1 MDGSRSASVA
11 PGLIL
16 LAVSLCTMLHSLT
29 MTIVNVVLPQLQ
41 GALSAT
47 PEQVS
52 WVVTLNVIATAV
64 FTPTTGWMAA
74 RWGHRRVMLGAIIGF
89 SVCSLL
95 CAMAD
100 SLEALLIY
108 RVGQGAFGAPLVPLS
123 QATIVAVYA
132 PARRAFAQG
141 VFGMSVVLGPALAPM
156 LGGYLAE
163 VYNWRVVFIIILPIC
178 VAAFI
183 LTWLYVHDSAVRS
196 LKRLDW
202 TGFVA
207 CAIAITCA
215 QLVMDRGER
224 LDWWNSLEIV
234 AYTVV
239 IGVALWIFI
248 VHTATA
254 AQPFVNPRLFRDR
267 NFSIG
272 VVLVFVYGMLQI
284 TPTVIIPTM
293 LQNLMGY
300 PDSLIGNLLAS
311 RGAGMVLG
319 FFAVIYIGKLDPRAG
334 MILGI
339 SAIGLSG
346 WNMAQF
352 NLDTAP
358 LTVALNGILQG
369 IGSAVM
375 WVPLSIVA
383 FATLDVRLLPDASAI
398 FHLLRHFGTSI
409 FVSVSVLVVSR
420 TGKISY
426 AELGENITPFAE
438 VLRFPTLMGTWSVD
452 TTKGLSALASE
463 VNRQALMVGYTNSF
477 ALYAIVSFA
486 AIPLMV
492 MVKIKR

>member
-1 MDGSRSASVA
+1 MVGSQSDSIS

-52 WVVTLNVIATAV
+52 WVVTSNVIATAV
-64 FTPTTGWMAA
+64 FTPATGWVAG
-74 RWGHRRVMLGAIIGF
+74 RFGHRRVMLGAVIGF
-89 SVCSLL
+89 SICSLL

-100 SLEALLIY
+100 SLESLLVF

-123 QATIVAVYA
+123 QATIVAVYP

-141 VFGMSVVLGPALAPM
+141 IFGMSVVLGPALAPM
-156 LGGYLAE
+156 LGGYVAE
-163 VYNWRVVFIIILPIC
+163 TYNWRFVFIIILPVC
-178 VAAFI
+178 VAAFVM
-183 LTWLYVHDSAVRS
+183 TWLWVRGTEVRS
-196 LKRLDW
+196 TTRLDW

-207 CAIAITCA
+207 CSIVITCA
-215 QLVMDRGER
+215 QLAMDRGER
-224 LDWWNSLEIV
+224 LDWWASSEILAYVSLMC
-234 AYTVV
+234 
-239 IGVALWIFI
+239 VALWVFI

-254 AQPFVNPRLFRDR
+254 DRPFVNPRLFLDR

-272 VVLVFVYGMLQI
+272 VLLVFVYGMLQI
-284 TPTVIIPTM
+284 TPTVMLPTM

-300 PDSLIGNLLAS
+300 PDSMIGNLLAS
-311 RGAGMVLG
+311 RGAGMVVG

-339 SAIGLSG
+339 AAIGLSG

-352 NLDTAP
+352 NLETAP

-369 IGSAVM
+369 IGSAIL
-375 WVPLSIVA
+375 WVPLTIVA
-383 FATLDVRLLPDASAI
+383 FATLDERLLPDASAI

-409 FVSVSVLVVSR
+409 FISVNVLVVSR
-420 TGKISY
+420 TGRISY
-426 AELGENITPFAE
+426 AELGENITPFAGALKDPAVME
-438 VLRFPTLMGTWSVD
+438 RWPID
-452 TTKGLSALASE
+452 TVTGLSSLAAE
-463 VNRQALMVGYTNSF
+463 VNRQAMMIGYTNSF
-477 ALYAIVSFA
+477 ALYAVVSFA
-486 AIPLMV
+486 VIPLMLL
-492 MVKIKR
+492 VKIKK